1 DFFLDGKES
10 LVFKHF
16 GRYMEE
22 TRLKP
27 TGTFQSCYFSIY
39 LFYTKIF
46 VGHFPAIYSLC
57 NITQY
62 DKK

>member
-1 DFFLDGKES
+1 
-10 LVFKHF
+10 
-16 GRYMEE
+16 MEE

-46 VGHFPAIYSLC
+46 VGHFPSIYSLC

-62 DKK
+62 DKKWL